1 MEWIFWGCVLTIV
14 YSYALYPLLLMVCSA
29 VKQLLS
35 DNHFIWHSRG
45 RRADGE
51 VSDEHLPAVT
61 VVIAAYNEQSCI
73 AQRVANILAQDY
85 PADKLT
91 LLVGSD
97 GSIDDTA
104 KILAAIDDPRLT
116 ACLYSENRG
125 KVSVLNDLMAQV
137 SSDITVLTDAN
148 TQFEPDTIR
157 HLVRHFRDNQIGAVC
172 GELRLMDAA
181 TGNNRDGV
189 YWRYERVLKFHE
201 SRLDALL
208 GANGANYAIRTQ
220 LYRPLPTNTVVD
232 DFKIAMDIVS
242 AGYQLKYDPQAVAV
256 EESAPSIEG
265 EMGRRIR
272 IGLGNYQ
279 ACFTMTWL
287 LNPANGWRFFSYIS
301 HKLLRWFVPHLMLLA
316 LLSNV
321 MLLEQAMYGLLLV
334 LQTAFY
340 ALALYGYRKHKRGHC
355 LPAALS
361 LVVFFTTM
369 NYALGVGFVRY
380 FTTNIQGSW
389 QRTER

>member
-1 MEWIFWGCVLTIV
+1 MEWIFWGSVLTIV
-14 YSYALYPLLLMVCSA
+14 YSYALYPILLMVCSGT
-29 VKQLLS
+29 KKLLS
-35 DNHFIWHSRG
+35 DNRFIWRSHG
-45 RRADGE
+45 RRTETDKG
-51 VSDEHLPAVT
+51 DEQLPAVT

-97 GSIDDTA
+97 GSKDDTA
-104 KILAAIDDPRLT
+104 NILAAIDDARLT
-116 ACLYSENRG
+116 ACLFSENRG
-125 KVSVLNDLMAQV
+125 KVSVLNDLLAQV
-137 SSDITVLTDAN
+137 SSEITVLTDAN

-157 HLVRHFRDNQIGAVC
+157 QLVRHFSDARVGVVC
-172 GELRLMDAA
+172 GELRLMDAE

-189 YWRYERVLKFHE
+189 YWRYERLLKFHE

-208 GANGANYAIRTQ
+208 GANGANYAIRTH
-220 LYRPLPTNTVVD
+220 LYQPLATNTVVD
-232 DFKIAMDIVS
+232 DFKIAMDIVR
-242 AGYQLKYDPQAVAV
+242 AGYQLKYDPQAIAL

-279 ACFTMTWL
+279 ACFAMTWL

-316 LLSNV
+316 LLSNL
-321 MLLEQAMYGLLLV
+321 MLLEQWGYCLLLA
-334 LQTAFY
+334 LQGAFY
-340 ALALYGYRKHKRGHC
+340 TLALYGYHKHKKGHR
-355 LPAALS
+355 LPAVVS

>member
-1 MEWIFWGCVLTIV
+1 MEWIFWGSVLTIV
-14 YSYALYPLLLMVCSA
+14 YSYALYPLLLMVCSSA
-29 VKQLLS
+29 KQLLS
-35 DNHFIWHSRG
+35 DNCFIWRSSD
-45 RRADGE
+45 RRTKTDT
-51 VSDEHLPAVT
+51 DEEQLPVVT

-97 GSIDDTA
+97 GSKDDTA
-104 KILAAIDDPRLT
+104 QILAAIDDPRLK

-125 KVSVLNDLMAQV
+125 KVSVLNDLLAQV
-137 SSDITVLTDAN
+137 GSEITVLTDAN

-157 HLVRHFRDNQIGAVC
+157 QLVRHFNDASVGAVC
-172 GELRLMDAA
+172 GELRLMDAE

-189 YWRYERVLKFHE
+189 YWRYERLLKFHE

-208 GANGANYAIRTQ
+208 GANGANYAIRTR
-220 LYRPLPTNTVVD
+220 LYQPLATNTVVD
-232 DFKIAMDIVS
+232 DFKIAMDIVK
-242 AGYQLKYDPQAVAV
+242 AGYQLKYDPQAIAF

-301 HKLLRWFVPHLMLLA
+301 HKLLRWFVPHLMLVA
-316 LLSNV
+316 LLSNL
-321 MLLEQAMYGLLLV
+321 MLLEQGIYCVLLA
-334 LQTAFY
+334 LQVTFY
-340 ALALYGYRKHKRGHC
+340 ALALYGYRKHKKGHG
-355 LPAALS
+355 LPPTVS